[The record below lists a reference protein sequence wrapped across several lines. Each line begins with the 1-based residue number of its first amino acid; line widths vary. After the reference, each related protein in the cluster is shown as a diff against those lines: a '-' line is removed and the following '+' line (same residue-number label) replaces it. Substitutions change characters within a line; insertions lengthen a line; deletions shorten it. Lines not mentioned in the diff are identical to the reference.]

1 MIFTSF
7 DAHRH
12 AEFIG
17 LTHAFAPASSPL
29 LEMPHQANRYA
40 STMTFPSLTV
50 IYLTSITASRA
61 PTDFMLCKIFIISLG
76 KTPSLFNPETRSLRV
91 APSVKWCKDLPR
103 LWSAKLSTKP
113 LFFSS
118 VSGPN
123 FSSNWSRSSCPTL
136 TIKFPWAIATGLM
149 LTLSP
154 ITTVPVDSFITIL
167 AL

>member
-17 LTHAFAPASSPL
+17 LTHEFGLASSPL
-29 LEMPHQANRYA
+29 PEMPDQARHNVVS
-40 STMTFPSLTV
+40 STMTFPSLTA

-91 APSVKWCKDLPR
+91 APSVK
-103 LWSAKLSTKP
+103 
-113 LFFSS
+113 
-118 VSGPN
+118 
-123 FSSNWSRSSCPTL
+123 
-136 TIKFPWAIATGLM
+136 
-149 LTLSP
+149 
-154 ITTVPVDSFITIL
+154 
-167 AL
+167 